1 MRLRALFTIGL
12 ALATLT
18 LVVAT
23 ANSLAST
30 TVFGIV
36 KTQPNT
42 LRVHCPKPPALHLIR
57 FEDGSAQLKCA
68 SHILVR
74 VSVPG

>member
-1 MRLRALFTIGL
+1 MRLRALFIIGL
-12 ALATLT
+12 ALATAI

-23 ANSLAST
+23 AKSLAST
-30 TVFGIV
+30 TVFGTV
-36 KTQPNT
+36 KAQPNT
-42 LRVHCPKPPALHLIR
+42 LRVHCPRPSALHLTR